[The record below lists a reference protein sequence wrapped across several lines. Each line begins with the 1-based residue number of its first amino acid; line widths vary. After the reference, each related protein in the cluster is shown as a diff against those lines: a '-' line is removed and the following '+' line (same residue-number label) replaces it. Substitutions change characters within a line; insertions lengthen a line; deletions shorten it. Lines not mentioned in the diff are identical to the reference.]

1 MSTKKKKKMVTE
13 SMASESQSELRKP
26 ADLPVIIKNS
36 SKHRFKE
43 GKLVPKDEPI
53 DDVDEPRDD
62 VDELDGENLDPDDE
76 ADQEGRRK

>member
-13 SMASESQSELRKP
+13 SMISESQSELRKP

-53 DDVDEPRDD
+53 DDVDE
-62 VDELDGENLDPDDE
+62 LDGENLDPDDE

>member
-43 GKLVPKDEPI
+43 GKLVPKDEP
-53 DDVDEPRDD
+53 RDD